1 MRKKTLLLI
10 LLFLAGIAAI
20 LVSVFHRSDETFLWA
35 EKDREGRR
43 WAQPPVPSGGVD
55 QSGDLVNAYPMNFP
69 TRAKPGDE
77 RQGESQAVKDRLQ
90 EMLRRDDEGLEVIT
104 MPDGHQSIHLKGRF
118 QHVSRLVEA
127 KDGTLVPACGA
138 YLPVEVAGE

>member
-1 MRKKTLLLI
+1 
-10 LLFLAGIAAI
+10 
-20 LVSVFHRSDETFLWA
+20 
-35 EKDREGRR
+35 
-43 WAQPPVPSGGVD
+43 
-55 QSGDLVNAYPMNFP
+55 MNFP
-69 TRAKPGDE
+69 ILSRAGDE
-77 RQGESQAVKDRLQ
+77 RPGEAQAVRDRLQ

-104 MPDGHQSIHLKGRF
+104 MPDGHQSIDLKGRF